1 MEQLPNHREAIN
13 FYDRYDISD
22 NRSDYIEY
30 NMSKLKNRKRPTQ
43 NTESEEDQKR
53 NKAEDDL
60 AKAWDMLDYKQ
71 NLHK

>member
-1 MEQLPNHREAIN
+1 
-13 FYDRYDISD
+13 
-22 NRSDYIEY
+22 
-30 NMSKLKNRKRPTQ
+30 MSKLKNRKRPTQ
-43 NTESEEDQKR
+43 NTDSEEDRKR